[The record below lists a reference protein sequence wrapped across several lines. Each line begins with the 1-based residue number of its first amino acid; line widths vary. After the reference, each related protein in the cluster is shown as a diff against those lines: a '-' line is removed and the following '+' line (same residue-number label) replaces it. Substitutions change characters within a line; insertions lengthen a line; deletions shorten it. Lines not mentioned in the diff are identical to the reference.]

1 MISLHDFLRL
11 SDGEKA
17 LRFSELAPEDR
28 LKARMSD
35 WSPKDV
41 KPLEDQRSPEE
52 IKQQEKV
59 MRELEKAIEQGKIN
73 LIDKTT

>member
-11 SDGEKA
+11 SDEEKA
-17 LRFSELAPEDR
+17 LKFSELAPEDR
-28 LKARMSD
+28 LKARMND

-41 KPLEDQRSPEE
+41 KHLEHRRTPEE

-59 MRELEKAIEQGKIN
+59 MRELEEAIQQGKIN
-73 LIDKTT
+73 LINKTT